1 MKKKSLILLA
11 CPFLLAGC
19 TGSTG
24 NAIIGNNLKFNS
36 SISATYSEGLNEE
49 TYFQT
54 VSGYDETIKSLD
66 DVYSRISGS
75 FPKGMDFTTEP
86 IHGGYMVESDVNV
99 FLALAVVVDANNVK
113 LYKNSSTEGDYQAF
127 VFHNASM
134 KGSLGSFSHKITAD
148 KVIYTEGNYT
158 LTATGELYVNDVLQA
173 SAVFTLGLKK

>member
-36 SISATYSEGLNEE
+36 SISATYSEGLSEE

-54 VSGYDETIKSLD
+54 ISSYDETIKSLN

-86 IHGGYMVESDVNV
+86 IHGGYMVASDVNV
-99 FLALAVVVDANNVK
+99 FLALASFFFSIISFIKIAY
-113 LYKNSSTEGDYQAF
+113 L
-127 VFHNASM
+127 
-134 KGSLGSFSHKITAD
+134 SLK
-148 KVIYTEGNYT
+148 
-158 LTATGELYVNDVLQA
+158 
-173 SAVFTLGLKK
+173 